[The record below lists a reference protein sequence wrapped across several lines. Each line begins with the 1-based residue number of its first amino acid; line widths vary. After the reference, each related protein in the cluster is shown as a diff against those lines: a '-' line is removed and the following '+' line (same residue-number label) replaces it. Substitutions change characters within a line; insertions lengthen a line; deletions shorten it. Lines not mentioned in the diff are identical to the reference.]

1 LIGVVEELGFSTP
14 ETAVKE
20 SVIVIG
26 CYNGVLLLLS
36 CPVNMNSINFPNI
49 DHENLPK
56 WEGDLAPLE
65 CIEIIEETHNVK
77 SFRFK
82 SQKDAWFQFLP
93 GQHTTLFLNIDGADV
108 MRTYT
113 IASSPTR
120 PHTITI
126 TSKRMSDGVVTN
138 WMHDNLKVGD
148 VIDALNIGG
157 SFSVALDKPRRKV
170 LLMSGGSGITPMLSM
185 TRYFVDLA
193 IDVDIVFVHNA
204 QTPED
209 LIGKYELDYY
219 AHHQSNFELNYVCDK
234 ADTTWQGESGY
245 LNADMLTRMVPDYLQ
260 REVYCCG
267 PEAYMVNAKGILQ
280 ASSFDMSCYH
290 QESFDIESSTA
301 QQNMAEP
308 NAELVQ
314 APNSDSEIIEYRV
327 TLTETGRTISCDSN
341 SNILSAIQAKGIGV
355 SFACSMGMCGTC
367 RVKMTGGTV
376 DMETQGGLLKSHEE
390 EGYILTCCSHPT
402 SDVVLDL

>member
-1 LIGVVEELGFSTP
+1 MS
-14 ETAVKE
+14 
-20 SVIVIG
+20 
-26 CYNGVLLLLS
+26 
-36 CPVNMNSINFPNI
+36 SIIFPNI
-49 DHENLPK
+49 DHEILPK
-56 WEGDLAPLE
+56 WEGDLSPLE
-65 CIEIIEETHNVK
+65 CIEVIEETHNVK

-82 SQKDAWFQFLP
+82 SKKDAWFQFLP
-93 GQHTTLFLNIDGADV
+93 GQHTTLFLSIDGADV

-126 TSKRMSDGVVTN
+126 TSKRMADGVVTN
-138 WMHDNLKVGD
+138 WMHDNLKAGD

-157 SFSVALDKPRRKV
+157 SFSVALDKPKKKV
-170 LLMSGGSGITPMLSM
+170 LLVSGGSGITPMLSM

-219 AHHQSNFELNYVCDK
+219 AHHQSNFELHYVCDK
-234 ADTTWQGESGY
+234 ADATWQGESGY
-245 LNADMLTRMVPDYLQ
+245 LNDEMLARMVPDYLD

-267 PEAYMVNAKGILQ
+267 PEVYMVNAKALLQ
-280 ASSFDMSCYH
+280 NGGFDMDCYH

-308 NAELVQ
+308 NVELAYVPDSDVQ
-314 APNSDSEIIEYRV
+314 VVEYNV
-327 TLTETGRTISCDSN
+327 TLSKTGETIPCPSN
-341 SNILSAIQAKGIGV
+341 SSILAAVQKHGIGV
-355 SFACSMGMCGTC
+355 PFACSMGMCGTC
-367 RVKMTGGTV
+367 RAKMTAGTV
-376 DMETQGGLLKSHEE
+376 DMDAQGGLLKSHEE

>member
-1 LIGVVEELGFSTP
+1 MS
-14 ETAVKE
+14 
-20 SVIVIG
+20 
-26 CYNGVLLLLS
+26 
-36 CPVNMNSINFPNI
+36 SINFPNI

-126 TSKRMSDGVVTN
+126 TSKRMVDGIVTN

-157 SFSVALDKPRRKV
+157 SFSVALDKPRPKV

-219 AHHQSNFELNYVCDK
+219 AHHQSNFELHYVCDK
-234 ADTTWQGESGY
+234 ADVTWQGESGF
-245 LNADMLTRMVPDYLQ
+245 LDTEMLTRLVPDYLE

-267 PEAYMVNAKGILQ
+267 PETYMVNAKKLLQ
-280 ASSFDMSCYH
+280 VGGFDMNCYH

-308 NAELVQ
+308 HEEPVV
-314 APNSDSEIIEYRV
+314 EVEYSGEVVEYSVR
-327 TLTETGRTISCDSN
+327 LTETGKTISCASNDS
-341 SNILSAIQAKGIGV
+341 ILSAIQAQGIGV
-355 SFACSMGMCGTC
+355 PFACSMGMCGTC
-367 RVKMTGGTV
+367 RAKMTEGTV
-376 DMETQGGLLKSHEE
+376 DMDAQGGLLKSHEE

>member
-1 LIGVVEELGFSTP
+1 
-14 ETAVKE
+14 
-20 SVIVIG
+20 
-26 CYNGVLLLLS
+26 
-36 CPVNMNSINFPNI
+36 MNTISFPNI
-49 DHENLPK
+49 DNENLPK

-93 GQHTTLFLNIDGADV
+93 GQHTTLFLKVNGADV

-126 TSKRMSDGVVTN
+126 TSKRMKDGVVTN

-148 VIDALNIGG
+148 CVDALNIGG
-157 SFSVALDKPRRKV
+157 SFSVALDKPRKKV

-219 AHHQSNFELNYVCDK
+219 AHHQTNFDLHYVCDK
-234 ADTTWQGESGY
+234 ADSTWQGESGF
-245 LNADMLTRMVPDYLQ
+245 LSNEILARVVPDFLD

-267 PEAYMVNAKGILQ
+267 PEAYMVNAKALLKDAG
-280 ASSFDMSCYH
+280 FEMNCYH

-301 QQNMAEP
+301 QQNMVEP
-308 NAELVQ
+308 NVEPVQ
-314 APNSDSEIIEYRV
+314 KLDSNVEVVEYSV
-327 TLTETGRTISCDSN
+327 TLAETGKTIYCSSDIS
-341 SNILSAIQAKGIGV
+341 ILAAIQNQGIDAP
-355 SFACSMGMCGTC
+355 FACSMGMCGTC
-367 RVKMTGGTV
+367 RVKMTQGTV
-376 DMETQGGLLKSHEE
+376 DMDAQGGLLKSHEE
-390 EGYILTCCSHPT
+390 EGYILTCCSQPT
-402 SDVVLDL
+402 SDVALDLQILQID

>member
-1 LIGVVEELGFSTP
+1 MSP
-14 ETAVKE
+14 
-20 SVIVIG
+20 
-26 CYNGVLLLLS
+26 
-36 CPVNMNSINFPNI
+36 INFPNI

-56 WEGDLAPLE
+56 WKGDLAPLE
-65 CIEIIEETHNVK
+65 CIEIIEETYNVK

-126 TSKRMSDGVVTN
+126 TSKRMIDGIVTN

-157 SFSVALDKPRRKV
+157 SFSVALDKPKKKV

-193 IDVDIVFVHNA
+193 INVDIVFVHNA
-204 QTPED
+204 QTTQD

-219 AHHQSNFELNYVCDK
+219 AHHQTNFDLHYVCDK
-234 ADTTWQGESGY
+234 VDSNWQGESG
-245 LNADMLTRMVPDYLQ
+245 LLSAEMLARMVPDFLD

-267 PEAYMVNAKGILQ
+267 PEAYMVSAKTLLKDGG
-280 ASSFDMSCYH
+280 FDMDRYH

-301 QQNMAEP
+301 QHNMAEP
-308 NAELVQ
+308 HEEPLDNPEFSGEAV
-314 APNSDSEIIEYRV
+314 EYSV
-327 TLTETGRTISCDSN
+327 TLAETGKTIVCPSN
-341 SNILSAIQAKGIGV
+341 NTILAAIQEQGIGV
-355 SFACSMGMCGTC
+355 PFACSMGMCGAC
-367 RVKMTGGTV
+367 RAKMTEGTV
-376 DMETQGGLLKSHEE
+376 DMDTQGGLLKSHEE
-390 EGYILTCCSHPT
+390 EGYILTCCAHPT

>member
-1 LIGVVEELGFSTP
+1 M
-14 ETAVKE
+14 
-20 SVIVIG
+20 
-26 CYNGVLLLLS
+26 
-36 CPVNMNSINFPNI
+36 NMSSINFPNI

-93 GQHTTLFLNIDGADV
+93 GQHTTLFLNIDGVEV

-126 TSKRMSDGVVTN
+126 TSKRMADGIVTN
-138 WMHDNLKVGD
+138 WMHDDLKVGD
-148 VIDALNIGG
+148 CIDALNIGG
-157 SFSVALDKPRRKV
+157 SFSVALDKPKQKV
-170 LLMSGGSGITPMLSM
+170 LLLSAGSGITPMLSM

-219 AHHQSNFELNYVCDK
+219 VHHQSNFELNYVCDK
-234 ADTTWQGESGY
+234 ADETWRGEYGFLSGE
-245 LNADMLTRMVPDYLQ
+245 MLARMVPDYLD

-267 PEAYMVNAKGILQ
+267 PEAYMVNVQALLQ
-280 ASSFDMSCYH
+280 DGGLDMDRYH

-308 NAELVQ
+308 NAELVET
-314 APNSDSEIIEYRV
+314 ANSDAEVVEYSV
-327 TLTETGRTISCDSN
+327 TLSETSKTIPCSSN
-341 SNILSAIQAKGIGV
+341 SSILVAIQKQGIAV
-355 SFACSMGMCGTC
+355 PFACSMGMCGTC
-367 RVKMTGGTV
+367 RVKMTEGTV
-376 DMETQGGLLKSHEE
+376 DMDAQGGLLKSHEE

-402 SDVVLDL
+402 SDVVIDL